1 MNELLAVCGLIL
13 LAIVLSLVLKKD
25 APVIAFLLTLT
36 VGVLILLRIAGQC
49 SGAVQ
54 RFSLLLSQAGMDSTL
69 YLPVVKSVGVAAV
82 VRVMGALC
90 RDAGQSA
97 LAVKLEL
104 AGTAA
109 VLTLCLPLLEQVF
122 QLIAN
127 WNI

>member
-1 MNELLAVCGLIL
+1 LNELFAVCGLTL
-13 LAIVLSLVLKKD
+13 LAIVLSLLLKKD

-36 VGVLILLRIAGQC
+36 VGVLILLRIVGQC
-49 SGAVQ
+49 GGAIQ
-54 RFSLLLSQAGMDSTL
+54 KFTLLLSQAGMDSAL
-69 YLPVVKSVGVAAV
+69 YLPVLKSVGVAAV

-104 AGTAA
+104 AGTIAA
-109 VLTLCLPLLEQVF
+109 LTLCLPLLEQVL
-122 QLIAN
+122 QLISN